1 LSEHVA
7 DLWSQL
13 RTEYDQFDSAGKNR
27 AAVYRQNLLP
37 RFQELKRDAQ
47 SIATMNM
54 TNMVSVDGQVKRTL
68 IGVRNALLILV
79 IAGTL
84 LATVL
89 VGTVAASLQKPLAAL
104 TASARQIESGDLE
117 LQLAVHSSDEVGQ
130 LAEAFNAMA
139 ARLREFRRIDHERL
153 LRSEQTTQLAIDS
166 LPDAVMVISP
176 LGKIEISNRTA
187 AEHFN
192 INPGMQMQDLRLD
205 WLTQMHRSVM
215 NDQAPAEPAG
225 YKSAIQL
232 FDSGHERFLLPRAVP
247 IFAADRRIIGVTIIL
262 VDVTRLRRAD
272 EFKSGL
278 VSMVSHELRTPLT
291 SIRMTILML
300 ADGKLGQLDARQQ
313 KVLLAAKED
322 SERLHRI
329 IEDLLNIGRME
340 SGQARFEF
348 QAIGPKQ
355 IVSQA
360 VDPMTER
367 LKSKNI
373 QLSAIVPDDLL
384 SNALKYTPAGG
395 KIAVS
400 AALDGQDVVFT
411 VADSGSGVPQEYAG
425 RIFERFFRVP
435 QREGPAG
442 AGLGLAIA
450 KEIVDAHDGSIRLR
464 SDSRGSGSTF
474 EFTLKSA
481 AVGRT

>member
-1 LSEHVA
+1 
-7 DLWSQL
+7 
-13 RTEYDQFDSAGKNR
+13 
-27 AAVYRQNLLP
+27 
-37 RFQELKRDAQ
+37 
-47 SIATMNM
+47 
-54 TNMVSVDGQVKRTL
+54 
-68 IGVRNALLILV
+68 
-79 IAGTL
+79 
-84 LATVL
+84 
-89 VGTVAASLQKPLAAL
+89 
-104 TASARQIESGDLE
+104 
-117 LQLAVHSSDEVGQ
+117 
-130 LAEAFNAMA
+130 
-139 ARLREFRRIDHERL
+139 
-153 LRSEQTTQLAIDS
+153 
-166 LPDAVMVISP
+166 
-176 LGKIEISNRTA
+176 
-187 AEHFN
+187 
-192 INPGMQMQDLRLD
+192 
-205 WLTQMHRSVM
+205 
-215 NDQAPAEPAG
+215 
-225 YKSAIQL
+225 
-232 FDSGHERFLLPRAVP
+232 
-247 IFAADRRIIGVTIIL
+247 
-262 VDVTRLRRAD
+262 
-272 EFKSGL
+272 
-278 VSMVSHELRTPLT
+278 
-291 SIRMTILML
+291 MTILML

-373 QLSAIVPDDLL
+373 QLSAIVPDDLPDVRADPSCIGLVLTNLL